1 MLKRTLWSALLGL
14 TCLAT
19 ASELNTAPE
28 SLKIDV
34 GADFRLRFD
43 VQSDEIKSPTGNHK
57 YGPHPS
63 QYFDLRSRVWVKV
76 QDKDS
81 GLEAKLRLANRSKYY
96 TSDWDA
102 KNNYTTGNWSFPDEV
117 FVDEAY
123 LRFTK
128 LGVQGLT
135 LTFGRQNLQLGN
147 GMVIYDGTNTD
158 SSRSTYFDGIVAKY
172 ATENNTLHAFAFY
185 DSWNDPIAIPLRWDK
200 EDYPSGDGRA
210 LRPGDTLTL
219 GLYNTHVFNDT
230 FSLDTYYIYS
240 DVQADDHGRLERKLP
255 NDWDDLQLHTFGAR
269 LFGKLNDSWSY
280 SAEFAHQASDADDD
294 SINANMADLRLKY
307 KLPILAE
314 LKPVLNLRYTY
325 WSGDKGDG
333 GTYEGWQSIYAERSG
348 IFGEEASSSG
358 GVPCGSNW
366 TNLHAYH
373 ASIDAKPL
381 DKLKLSTGA
390 TYFRADEYADGANVG
405 VAAFA
410 TVGYDFTKT
419 LSLKTTLS
427 HMFYGDYYGS
437 DRQDG
442 GFWGRIE
449 LNWKI

>member
-240 DVQADDHGRLERKLP
+240 DVQADAHGHHVGGLGVAQVLSDLVEGDLLQAAVVAGGLRVDHGTIDDHGAVGGDDVLIIAQRTLVHDQHDVGLRDDGALHLVGDSDVAHGAAAALLLP
-255 NDWDDLQLHTFGAR
+255 VEGHECH
-269 LFGKLNDSWSY
+269 
-280 SAEFAHQASDADDD
+280 AEAG
-294 SINANMADLRLKY
+294 L
-307 KLPILAE
+307 
-314 LKPVLNLRYTY
+314 
-325 WSGDKGDG
+325 DG
-333 GTYEGWQSIYAERSG
+333 GVTEALAQGDDALAADA
-348 IFGEEASSSG
+348 GEQQFLLH
-358 GVPCGSNW
+358 VTCRPFPC
-366 TNLHAYH
+366 
-373 ASIDAKPL
+373 P
-381 DKLKLSTGA
+381 
-390 TYFRADEYADGANVG
+390 
-405 VAAFA
+405 
-410 TVGYDFTKT
+410 
-419 LSLKTTLS
+419 
-427 HMFYGDYYGS
+427 
-437 DRQDG
+437 
-442 GFWGRIE
+442 
-449 LNWKI
+449 